1 MEFLVFDV
9 NFDEWDWQRPP
20 APPAPDA
27 LETPLEL
34 VLSALMASSQPP
46 PLLLLQ
52 WLLLLVQTVPPI
64 LTLSQTLSPQYR
76 YTQSFTFSPSP
87 KMALL
92 ALLLAPESTID
103 VAADSLPAPTLVHRH
118 SEPVGATEAT
128 VDPKDLF
135 GGTNMASLGLWGAPA
150 LATLAALFILERG
163 RSQLLGLLPL
173 DFSSFGFDLTA
184 LATVRDTVADVLPLG
199 EVAEALMPDMVPV
212 LTANDTLDDVL
223 LPEMPLLPTMLMSLL
238 ALMPPLPLHAAPS
251 QAPAP
256 APMAAPQAAPVATS
270 PVDTVPDSLASAAAP
285 APPPRKRAK
294 LEAMAPTSPSLA
306 NPEDIVYPCRECAK
320 VFKRLEHLKRHV
332 RLVHLDIRPFHCSYC
347 EKKFSRLDN
356 LAQHTKTHLRTDA
369 DGNTLVVYG
378 NPNSRKRKLTS
389 G

>member
-9 NFDEWDWQRPP
+9 NLDEWDWQRQP
-20 APPAPDA
+20 APAAPDTA
-27 LETPLEL
+27 PEAPLDL
-34 VLSALMASSQPP
+34 VLAAALMAPMAA
-46 PLLLLQ
+46 PLLLLAQ
-52 WLLLLVQTVPPI
+52 APAPMS
-64 LTLSQTLSPQYR
+64 LSQMLSPKYR

-92 ALLLAPESTID
+92 ALLLVAALDSAVD
-103 VAADSLPAPTLVHRH
+103 VVADSLPAPTLVHRH
-118 SEPVGATEAT
+118 SEPISPAEAT

-135 GGTNMASLGLWGAPA
+135 GGTNMASLGAWGAPA
-150 LATLAALFILERG
+150 LAALAALVLLERG

-173 DFSSFGFDLTA
+173 DFSTFDFDLTA
-184 LATVRDTVADVLPLG
+184 PVTVRDAGADVLPL
-199 EVAEALMPDMVPV
+199 AEAADAPVPEVVPV
-212 LTANDTLDDVL
+212 LASDTLSGAAPLGDVSQL
-223 LPEMPLLPTMLMSLL
+223 LALLMMAMAPM
-238 ALMPPLPLHAAPS
+238 ALMPPLQVPP
-251 QAPAP
+251 PAP
-256 APMAAPQAAPVATS
+256 APPAPLHSAPE
-270 PVDTVPDSLASAAAP
+270 PPAAATADSP
-285 APPPRKRAK
+285 QPPPRKRAK
-294 LEAMAPTSPSLA
+294 LEATALASL
-306 NPEDIVYPCRECAK
+306 PQQMGQEDIVYPCRECAK

-332 RLVHLDIRPFHCSYC
+332 RLVHLDIRPFHCNYC